1 MSSKHKTKNTEIRTQ
16 KDTHTHFFATKMN
29 SKQTQGQGA
38 NKTHSQNEVRNMAK
52 KGRTKERKAMEFP
65 EGSEK
70 RAQYLRERDECNDR
84 VAEMKRNIAVNAK
97 NKEKKEKK
105 MLADA
110 TKSDEQWMNEAQ
122 AWNRKQRNAADK
134 KKMDEQIKNDELNG
148 KRAAAL
154 ALREEKKK
162 KEEEKDEAI
171 HNMIEDRE
179 AQKKEMKETFAK
191 EYKEKHPNAS
201 DSEIQKEFV
210 KKIKHDNREENI
222 AAIYVEN
229 MSGITEEEPAK
240 VYEDYKEMHKEF
252 MKRSDI
258 ALKMNAFHSSKREEV
273 LNLLEEEVKA
283 QIIENGCRKQF
294 CESVKQMTGE
304 SEEVIQKEYDEDYEK
319 FKVYADEQG
328 YTRAVAVDKY
338 VDLSNKKLQV
348 AQFRYTIV
356 NRMMEDKNMS
366 VDEANEEFD
375 KMMNAMNQSE
385 SNEPMCLPCK

>member
-1 MSSKHKTKNTEIRTQ
+1 
-16 KDTHTHFFATKMN
+16 MN

-38 NKTHSQNEVRNMAK
+38 NKTHSQNEVRNVEK
-52 KGRTKERKAMEFP
+52 KARTKERKAMEFP

-84 VAEMKRNIAVNAK
+84 AAEMKRNIAVNAK

-105 MLADA
+105 MLTDA
-110 TKSDEQWMNEAQ
+110 TKSDEQLMNEAQ

-134 KKMDEQIKNDELNG
+134 KKTDEQIKNDELRG

-162 KEEEKDEAI
+162 KGEEKDEAI
-171 HNMIEDRE
+171 HSMIEDNKE
-179 AQKKEMKETFAK
+179 QKKEMKETFAK
-191 EYKEKHPNAS
+191 EYKEKHQNAS

-210 KKIKHDNREENI
+210 KKIKNDNREENI

-229 MSGITEEEPAK
+229 MSGITEEEPTK
-240 VYEDYKEMHKEF
+240 VYEDYKEVHKEF

-304 SEEVIQKEYDEDYEK
+304 SKEVIQQEYDEDYEK

-338 VDLSNKKLQV
+338 VDLSNKKLQF

-385 SNEPMCLPCK
+385 SNEAMCLPCK

>member
-1 MSSKHKTKNTEIRTQ
+1 
-16 KDTHTHFFATKMN
+16 
-29 SKQTQGQGA
+29 
-38 NKTHSQNEVRNMAK
+38 
-52 KGRTKERKAMEFP
+52 MEFP

-84 VAEMKRNIAVNAK
+84 AAEMRRNIAVNAK

-110 TKSDEQWMNEAQ
+110 TKSDEQWMNEAR
-122 AWNRKQRNAADK
+122 AWNRKQRNVADK
-134 KKMDEQIKNDELNG
+134 KKNDEQIKNDELRG

-162 KEEEKDEAI
+162 KKEEKVEAI
-171 HNMIEDRE
+171 HNMIEE
-179 AQKKEMKETFAK
+179 NKAQKKEMKETFAK
-191 EYKEKHPNAS
+191 KYKEKHPNAS
-201 DSEIQKEFV
+201 ESEIQKEFV
-210 KKIKHDNREENI
+210 KKIKQDNHEENI
-222 AAIYVEN
+222 AVIYVEN
-229 MSGITEEEPAK
+229 MSEIKQEEPEK

-252 MKRSDI
+252 MGRSDI
-258 ALKMNAFHSSKREEV
+258 ALKMNAFNSSKREEV
-273 LNLLEEEVKA
+273 LDLLEEEVKA
-283 QIIENGCRKQF
+283 QIIEHGCREQF
-294 CESVKQMTGE
+294 CESVKKMTGE
-304 SEEVIQKEYDEDYEK
+304 SKEIIQKEYDEDYEK

-356 NRMMEDKNMS
+356 NRMMEDNKMS
-366 VDEANEEFD
+366 VDEANVEFD

-385 SNEPMCLPCK
+385 SNEQMCLPCK